1 MEIVLLY
8 YCRLIII
15 SLELHLLNHFITVV
29 EKIKSFSSQESGFR
43 IIEQT

>member
-15 SLELHLLNHFITVV
+15 SLELHLLNHFITGV
-29 EKIKSFSSQESGFR
+29 EKIKKFFFARIGF
-43 IIEQT
+43 